1 MDKYIDMVQKVR
13 AKLLIQYRYK
23 RMNELA
29 FDIIDNQLWDIV
41 KAMMDGDKDVKSN
54 DSTADNNSDTHC

>member
-29 FDIIDNQLWDIV
+29 FDIIDNQLWEIV
-41 KAMMDGDKDVKSN
+41 KALMDGDKDVKLP
-54 DSTADNNSDTHC
+54 